1 MVSIASVAPISVTN
15 AAKSYLHTKAANLG
29 ESYIW
34 LGVNGG
40 GCSGF
45 TYEWKF
51 IKEPNPVDASIDL
64 GGTVGPNGKGGIGTR
79 DIKLIVD
86 QTSEMYILGCTV
98 DYIDELGGSYLKISN
113 PKATSSCGCG
123 ESFGV

>member
-1 MVSIASVAPISVTN
+1 MGSIPLNVTN

-40 GCSGF
+40 GYSGF

-51 IKEPNPVDASIDL
+51 IKEPNPQDAVIDL
-64 GGTVGPNGKGGIGTR
+64 KTGEVKPPESKEENGENK
-79 DIKLIVD
+79 
-86 QTSEMYILGCTV
+86 
-98 DYIDELGGSYLKISN
+98 
-113 PKATSSCGCG
+113 
-123 ESFGV
+123 